1 MTMIRGSLLPVLF
14 LFTTLIT
21 FSQEQ
26 DFGVWLSVNAEYS
39 ILEKLELDA
48 SVEMRTFNRASEI
61 EQTFIQAG
69 LTYKINKV
77 FSVAGSYRLA
87 NSIENDNAYYLRHK
101 WFADAKAK
109 FEPGRFTLRG
119 RMRFQEQRRTYYKN
133 EEYILPRYQVRLK
146 LTTVYRTRSFPLNP
160 YMEFETFMPV
170 FSDKERTIGKNRFTA
185 GIEYK
190 FNKTHA
196 VDLEYKFERD
206 YLPKINDIHVIG
218 LAYNLK
224 F

>member
-1 MTMIRGSLLPVLF
+1 MTMIRGSLLSVLF
-14 LFTTLIT
+14 LFTALIT

-39 ILEKLELDA
+39 ILKKLELDA

-69 LTYKINKV
+69 LTYKINKI
-77 FSVAGSYRLA
+77 FSVAGAYRIA
-87 NSIENDNAYYLRHK
+87 NSIENDDAYYLRHK
-101 WFADAKAK
+101 WFIDAKAK
-109 FEPGRFTLRG
+109 IEPGRFTLRG
-119 RMRFQEQRRTYYKN
+119 RLRLQEQRRTYYKN

-146 LTTVYRTRSFPLNP
+146 LTTVYRTRSFPVNP

-170 FSDKERTIGKNRFTA
+170 FSDDSKVIGKNRFTA

-196 VDLEYKFERD
+196 VELEYMFERD
-206 YLPKINDIHVIG
+206 YLPKIADINIIG
-218 LAYNLK
+218 LGYNLK